1 MKLTALW
8 APEQQF
14 QHKDGSILVA
24 GKIYVYNLDR
34 TQLVTTYA
42 NGSGTVEN
50 PNPIILDGN
59 GRALCFA
66 NEEFKYTAVVC
77 DYYGKELFSF
87 EPVGLGGS
95 GSDAQVSTEITSET
109 LNVEKTFDPHT
120 NTNTFDIELK
130 DKDIDHW
137 IGQHGAPI
145 QISGDSQE
153 AALPLP
159 DTNHRDYVGS
169 FIDRIEDGKYMYL
182 KPGIYQVDCLI
193 GFTQSDGDLQND
205 LGQVLVYTGNGSADE
220 SEAWQLDGAGPYA
233 NDNRHNLHASFVRKV
248 LDEGQTSNVDCSNL
262 LYFAPGTP
270 FTWSEAFIQRL
281 SIVRLDSIS
290 TGSGEGG
297 SGIERVIHDDTLSGD
312 GTGESPLSC
321 SGALEGKQDKLIPG
335 DGISIINNVIS
346 CSAQGG
352 GGGPTY
358 TAGQYIDITPE
369 NVINVSGLQPAGEYL
384 TPEDLE
390 GYATTEDVE
399 RATSGKLDA
408 SAYRA
413 PVQSDWNQTNSSALD
428 YIKNKPTIPSLDGYA
443 TQQYVIEQTSGK
455 LDASDYTAPVN
466 ADWNSEGG
474 LSEILNK
481 PDVAGLIPGQGI
493 TFTPDG
499 DNYVISSTASG
510 DVSKQYVDQA
520 ILSAT
525 SGKLDASDYTA
536 PEQSDWNEADAAD
549 LAYIKN
555 KPVEIGFIAGD
566 GIRFEDL
573 SSAIKI
579 SCSAQGGSTYTA
591 GTGIDITN
599 DVISVTSA
607 VAMKSDIPAAQVQS
621 DWTEADDEDPAF
633 IKNKPSE
640 YELIAGAGVSITPS
654 GTNYIIS
661 STGGGGGGSTYTA
674 GDGIDITADVIS
686 VTSAIAKKSDLP
698 DMSTYATKA
707 QLPTTEL
714 GKFTIPSN
722 VSGGPIEVIC
732 PADVAGLGEIWVKNP
747 DAVSEYYT
755 ENAGTQN
762 EVQGIRVKSPGFDQ
776 SYWNAPANTTLVIDF
791 AETIPANA
799 EIYGYYDMANGT
811 RTYYLIN
818 PNPFTKA
825 SDATHFEIPII
836 TNSSTSGT
844 FGTLLEFYITCRNAS
859 SSVSTDV
866 WRNATMS
873 LVGPDASQ
881 GIIVDLKRYKLIN
894 QVATSTPGSSLE
906 CQVTENSD
914 HQQRVYLPT
923 NFPSIWGETVKF
935 VQYGAT
941 SLPSNFTSSG
951 ASLVVAYKSL
961 GSQKAQFA
969 RLVRSYGSNSTAGY
983 MQKHVFEYID
993 PDDNHVEYW
1002 IATAGFSSYTW
1013 TTETVSFATSAQ
1025 LATKQDQLQFTY
1037 DSNDDIIGINGS
1049 GIGGTGGGSSYTAGT
1064 GIDITNDVI
1073 SIDPSVVPSKT
1084 DLQSKLDT
1092 SAYVAPVN
1100 SDWTAETGLA
1110 QILNKP
1116 DTEEMDVQELS
1127 AGPGISINNGV
1138 ISVSGQYLTQADL
1151 AGYAT
1156 QTWVGQQGFLESSD
1170 LAGYA
1175 TQEWVGQQ
1183 GFLTSIPSSY
1193 ATDTEVSNAV
1203 AAGTSGKQNK
1213 LTSVTDVQLV
1223 NALPASPVAGVLYL
1237 IPEA

>member
-42 NGSGTVEN
+42 NGSGTVVN

-153 AALPLP
+153 AALQLP

-182 KPGIYQVDCLI
+182 KPGLYQVDCLI
-193 GFTQSDGDLQND
+193 GFTQSAEDLQND
-205 LGQVLVYTGNGSADE
+205 LGQILVYTGNGSADE

-270 FTWSEAFIQRL
+270 FTWSDAFIQRL

-297 SGIERVIHDDTLSGD
+297 TGIERVIHDDTLSGD

-335 DGISIINNVIS
+335 EGISIINNVIS

-352 GGGPTY
+352 GGATY
-358 TAGQYIDITPE
+358 TAGQYVEITPE
-369 NVINVSGLQPAGEYL
+369 NVINVSGLQPAGDYL
-384 TPEDLE
+384 TPEDLN

-408 SAYRA
+408 SAYTA

-493 TFTPDG
+493 TFTPAD

-525 SGKLDASDYTA
+525 SGKLNASDYTA

-621 DWTEADDEDPAF
+621 DWTELDTEDPSF

-640 YELIAGAGVSITPS
+640 YELVAGTGVTITPS

-661 STGGGGGGSTYTA
+661 SNGGGGGSTYTA
-674 GDGIDITADVIS
+674 GDGIDITGDVIS
-686 VTSAIAKKSDLP
+686 VTSAVAKKSDLTTLATKTEVQAVAYQNKILNYGDAITANELYEYNNLSPYLNQNLMVKVPYSSLPSVIKEKCSYLDDPVFVPYIHRARNSSDQEWCFEALITSENYNSNVVNEKAYILQVFAVYNGSWDSNVTWSISYKELASSDDKDVVWVPLSYSNDEWTSTAILNTIEDAYQAGKLILLKYGSMGNGRVYSISWDSGHFYGSMFQTTYMEYVNGKYVPVVHCLFVDGTAGTGGTTKFSEYQGYGGRLALASDLP
-698 DMSTYATKA
+698 DLSTYATQSYVA
-707 QLPTTEL
+707 SQ
-714 GKFTIPSN
+714 
-722 VSGGPIEVIC
+722 VSG
-732 PADVAGLGEIWVKNP
+732 
-747 DAVSEYYT
+747 
-755 ENAGTQN
+755 
-762 EVQGIRVKSPGFDQ
+762 
-776 SYWNAPANTTLVIDF
+776 
-791 AETIPANA
+791 
-799 EIYGYYDMANGT
+799 
-811 RTYYLIN
+811 
-818 PNPFTKA
+818 
-825 SDATHFEIPII
+825 
-836 TNSSTSGT
+836 
-844 FGTLLEFYITCRNAS
+844 
-859 SSVSTDV
+859 
-866 WRNATMS
+866 
-873 LVGPDASQ
+873 
-881 GIIVDLKRYKLIN
+881 
-894 QVATSTPGSSLE
+894 
-906 CQVTENSD
+906 
-914 HQQRVYLPT
+914 
-923 NFPSIWGETVKF
+923 
-935 VQYGAT
+935 
-941 SLPSNFTSSG
+941 
-951 ASLVVAYKSL
+951 
-961 GSQKAQFA
+961 
-969 RLVRSYGSNSTAGY
+969 
-983 MQKHVFEYID
+983 
-993 PDDNHVEYW
+993 
-1002 IATAGFSSYTW
+1002 
-1013 TTETVSFATSAQ
+1013 
-1025 LATKQDQLQFTY
+1025 KQDKLTFTY
-1037 DSNDDIIGINGS
+1037 DANDDIIGINGS
-1049 GIGGTGGGSSYTAGT
+1049 GIGGTGGGGSSYTAGT
-1064 GIDITNDVI
+1064 GIDIANDVI
-1073 SIDPSVVPSKT
+1073 SIDPAVVPSKT

-1100 SDWTAETGLA
+1100 SDWTASAGLA

-1127 AGPGISINNGV
+1127 GGPGISVNNGV
-1138 ISVSGQYLTQADL
+1138 ISVSGQYLTQSDL

-1156 QTWVGQQGFLESSD
+1156 QSWVGQQGFLESSD

-1175 TQEWVGQQ
+1175 TQTWVGQQ
-1183 GFLTSIPSSY
+1183 GFLTSIPSTY
-1193 ATDTEVSNAV
+1193 ATDEEVV
-1203 AAGTSGKQNK
+1203 AATSGKQNK

>member
-42 NGSGTVEN
+42 NGSGTVVN
-50 PNPIILDGN
+50 PNPILLDGN

-66 NEEFKYTAVVC
+66 NEEYKYTAVVC

-109 LNVEKTFDPHT
+109 LNVEKTFDPQT

-169 FIDRIEDGKYMYL
+169 FIDRIEDGKYIYL
-182 KPGIYQVDCLI
+182 KPGLYQVDCVI
-193 GFTQSDGDLQND
+193 RFTQSSQDLQND
-205 LGQVLVYTGNGSADE
+205 LGQVLISTGNGNADE
-220 SEAWQLDGAGPYA
+220 TGAWQLDGAGPYA
-233 NDNRHNLHASFVRKV
+233 NDNRHTLHASFVRKV
-248 LDEGQTSNVDCSNL
+248 LDEGQTSNIDCSRL
-262 LYFAPGTP
+262 LYFAPSTP
-270 FTWSEAFIQRL
+270 FAWSEAFIQRL
-281 SIVRLDSIS
+281 SVVRLDSIS

-297 SGIERVIHDDTLSGD
+297 SGIDRVIHDDTLSGD

-335 DGISIINNVIS
+335 DGISIIDNVIS

-352 GGGPTY
+352 GGATY
-358 TAGQYIDITPE
+358 TAGQYVEITPE
-369 NVINVSGLQPAGEYL
+369 NVINVSGLQPAGNYL
-384 TPEDLE
+384 TPEDLN

-408 SAYRA
+408 SAYTA

-493 TFTPDG
+493 EFTPSG

-525 SGKLDASDYTA
+525 SGKLNASDYTA

-621 DWTEADDEDPAF
+621 DWTEADTEDPAF

-640 YELIAGAGVSITPS
+640 YELVAGTGVTITPS

-674 GDGIDITADVIS
+674 GEFISIENDVIS
-686 VTSAIAKKSDLP
+686 VSGLPTFTDLNTAVSGKADRSEIPLMIDYGDTTERYLDSIVEARPVCVKVPFSQLPAEIKNKVYDSSNNDVYLWYKSQFLEPAGSTYSTKYVFETILSAPNFKYPTVDRSAYILRVHTDYNCASWSIDSMKLADSQVVVAHVTVAGTTPGSAVTSDISGADFINAWKAGKAVYAIDTSHSNDVYTIVQGSDSSSSPTLILATTSYTTGIKQLFVTSSGWNKYTP
-698 DMSTYATKA
+698 DYTLVTTENLNSYATKTYLETYVA
-707 QLPTTEL
+707 SQ
-714 GKFTIPSN
+714 
-722 VSGGPIEVIC
+722 VSG
-732 PADVAGLGEIWVKNP
+732 
-747 DAVSEYYT
+747 
-755 ENAGTQN
+755 
-762 EVQGIRVKSPGFDQ
+762 
-776 SYWNAPANTTLVIDF
+776 
-791 AETIPANA
+791 
-799 EIYGYYDMANGT
+799 
-811 RTYYLIN
+811 
-818 PNPFTKA
+818 
-825 SDATHFEIPII
+825 
-836 TNSSTSGT
+836 
-844 FGTLLEFYITCRNAS
+844 
-859 SSVSTDV
+859 
-866 WRNATMS
+866 
-873 LVGPDASQ
+873 
-881 GIIVDLKRYKLIN
+881 
-894 QVATSTPGSSLE
+894 
-906 CQVTENSD
+906 
-914 HQQRVYLPT
+914 
-923 NFPSIWGETVKF
+923 
-935 VQYGAT
+935 
-941 SLPSNFTSSG
+941 
-951 ASLVVAYKSL
+951 
-961 GSQKAQFA
+961 
-969 RLVRSYGSNSTAGY
+969 
-983 MQKHVFEYID
+983 
-993 PDDNHVEYW
+993 
-1002 IATAGFSSYTW
+1002 
-1013 TTETVSFATSAQ
+1013 
-1025 LATKQDQLQFTY
+1025 KQDKLTFTY
-1037 DSNDDIIGINGS
+1037 DANDDIIGINGS
-1049 GIGGTGGGSSYTAGT
+1049 GIGGTGGGESSYTAGT

-1073 SIDPSVVPSKT
+1073 SIDQAVVPSKT
-1084 DLQSKLDT
+1084 DLQNYLPT
-1092 SAYVAPVN
+1092 SGYTAPVN
-1100 SDWTAETGLA
+1100 SDWTASAGLA

-1127 AGPGISINNGV
+1127 AGPGISINGGV

-1156 QTWVGQQGFLESSD
+1156 QTWVGQQGFL
-1170 LAGYA
+1170 
-1175 TQEWVGQQ
+1175 
-1183 GFLTSIPSSY
+1183 TSIPSTY
-1193 ATDTEVSNAV
+1193 ATDSEVADAV